1 VVQRVEEK
9 MGILDTGKDA
19 RRDEDV
25 ILKRKRGRLREME
38 EFRQR
43 EAENEE
49 LSKIRRRIKTS
60 KILKELTEKGRQC
73 NEDVVLE
80 RKTEESRQQGVER
93 EEDGVVGSSV
103 WAVVQ
108 RVEEKKMGTPDLGE
122 DVRCDKDIVLGRKG
136 EGDRLR
142 DT

>member
-1 VVQRVEEK
+1 VVQQVEEK

-73 NEDVVLE
+73 NKDVVLE

-108 RVEEKKMGTPDLGE
+108 RVEEKKMGTPDSGE